1 MAETKQDMSW
11 CLPLH
16 HCPPTSSLLTER
28 TFSRTNG
35 LHTQLLP
42 SHSSR
47 TAGPHLAA
55 RLILPSPRQYL
66 HQSCSCSEAHF
77 GNRLPFPPSWETVEA
92 RAGAGEGA
100 ERRGT
105 WRDRRVGDAA
115 AIVVISH
122 TESSAPGQRVY
133 DLPREEAHESPTPS
147 CCLPNLSPSSSPWS
161 HLLKPYSGLTP
172 GISQEPG
179 WKKQQAILH

>member
-1 MAETKQDMSW
+1 MGKAYTKAQPASWFLLLPARQMAETKQDMSW

-133 DLPREEAHESPTPS
+133 DLPREEAH
-147 CCLPNLSPSSSPWS
+147 
-161 HLLKPYSGLTP
+161 
-172 GISQEPG
+172 
-179 WKKQQAILH
+179 